1 MSVASQH
8 KVPVL
13 IDAEQTY
20 YQKAIDFFALSLSK
34 RYNTTDPI
42 VYNTYQLYLKDGLTR
57 LQRDMQQAENEKW
70 YFAAKVRRL
79 KISADT

>member
-1 MSVASQH
+1 MTVASKH

-20 YQKAIDFFALSLSK
+20 YQKAIDFFALALSK
-34 RYNTTDPI
+34 RYNTQDPI

-57 LQRDMQQAENEKW
+57 LQRDMKQADSDKW
-70 YFAAKVRRL
+70 YFAAKVRQL
-79 KISADT
+79 I